1 MTPEEIEET
10 RPATDLELFSFYT
23 FEETSPFKI
32 FMVTKYPRFLTI
44 LKFTMDFLF
53 TMFKMIAEKDNLVDP
68 TNPAVI
74 VCSNEMRNA
83 LQVSAL
89 HYSDMFRILRPHI
102 ILMPY
107 LPKYPTPEQTLPI
120 PPETPNRPSTSKI
133 IKPKKYK
140 FSKLDSIDSTSFYES
155 KAHLKICS
163 KLYRILS
170 SLANFPT
177 KEFYTYEEI
186 EQFVIAYIRLHY
198 KSICTT
204 GNPHLLT
211 LIGHPLCDVFKYN
224 YVHRTQ
230 IQKIV
235 NRYLYRFPCK

>member
-1 MTPEEIEET
+1 MEET
-10 RPATDLELFSFYT
+10 RSATDLELFSYYT
-23 FEETSPFKI
+23 FEETSPFKA
-32 FMVTKYPRFLTI
+32 FMVTKYPRFITM

-53 TMFKMIAEKDNLVDP
+53 TLFKMIAENENLVDP
-68 TNPAVI
+68 TNPTVI
-74 VCSNEMRNA
+74 VCSTEMRNA
-83 LQVSAL
+83 LQVSAI
-89 HYSDMFRILRPHI
+89 HYLDLFRIFRPHI

-107 LPKYPTPEQTLPI
+107 PPKYPTPVQFLPI
-120 PPETPNRPSTSKI
+120 PPETPDRPSTSKI

-140 FSKLDSIDSTSFYES
+140 FSKPDSIDSTSFYES
-155 KAHLKICS
+155 RPHLKLCS

-186 EQFVIAYIRLHY
+186 EQFVIEYIRLHY
-198 KSICTT
+198 TSICTT

-211 LIGHPLCDVFKYN
+211 LIDHPLRDVFKYN

-230 IQKIV
+230 IQKVV
-235 NRYLYRFPCK
+235 NRSLYRFPSQ